1 LRKFKLYAW
10 TLERWFAW
18 PVFAS
23 SAFLGLYLAGGNA
36 GEMRAWLGILM
47 VTGLVAWGHCMNSVL
62 DYEADLDKGEIGE
75 RSASKSYSG
84 GQSVIASGQAS
95 REAIIY
101 ISMLWALFS
110 LGIAVWFASHGT
122 WIMIPLW
129 GIGIAVPFVYTEGK
143 FSWYHELALGVG
155 VGPLAAMV
163 GAYAV
168 NPSPPIIHCL
178 LASIPFAIVLA
189 FAGLSLDEWPDAKQN
204 LIKGVKSLAFKIY
217 EWSDWTADIKLG
229 TYVKS
234 LSLLQFYVSAWLL
247 FMMVFQVFLI
257 TIGVLSPMT
266 GIAFLAIPVAICLL
280 AMLKWNF
287 NKVMLWLVFAMGAY
301 SILLVVGQ
309 AVK

>member
-1 LRKFKLYAW
+1 
-10 TLERWFAW
+10 
-18 PVFAS
+18 
-23 SAFLGLYLAGGNA
+23 
-36 GEMRAWLGILM
+36 MRAWLGILM

-75 RSASKSYSG
+75 RSDSKSYSG

-266 GIAFLAIPVAICLL
+266 GIAFLAIHVEVEFQQSHAVAGIRYGSV
-280 AMLKWNF
+280 F
-287 NKVMLWLVFAMGAY
+287 NPIGSRAGGEMKHFCPHCGHTIAEGRYEFKVSHY
-301 SILLVVGQ
+301 KYCPILLHFKER